1 MADDPCTDNLKQQN
15 PDLSEAFPGI
25 TSDACANLML
35 KQDNSWAG
43 DQLMYDQQIQSYIQ
57 TNGYPVLYYP
67 YLYEVDKSEKVH
79 GEHSAAGYA
88 QPFQTIMMLTIEDN
102 PSWVME
108 AGIDGDVTVTGW
120 LHIRTFRESV
130 SAILNTPDDSRC
142 EDYSKIYNVNYVSEK
157 DIIHAIEPK
166 AKDLIQ
172 LTTFGCD
179 REYDRGNKIFEITNK
194 EDELFSQKM
203 NPAMGHYVWR
213 ITAKR
218 YRYSY
223 EDGMSTL
230 DEKAKN
236 NPYLGELGEK
246 GNHQVYDNLS
256 VCKMFL
262 ADEGIIG
269 EDVEDLINNKDE
281 EIISEGDVWVE
292 KKVYKKVYNQDIN
305 EQSKHEFDMEKR
317 IPEFY
322 KDKQEEIHWNR
333 SDLRRCLLTS

>member
-1 MADDPCTDNLKQQN
+1 MADDPCTNNLKQQN

-35 KQDNSWAG
+35 KQDGSFAG
-43 DQLMYDQQIQSYIQ
+43 DQLYYDQQIQSYIQ

-67 YLYEVDKSEKVH
+67 YLYEVEKSEKVH

-88 QPFQTIMMLTIEDN
+88 QPFRTIMMLTIEDS
-102 PSWVME
+102 PSWVGEM
-108 AGIDGDVTVTGW
+108 GVDSDVTVTAW
-120 LHIRTFRESV
+120 LHIRTFRENV
-130 SAILNTPDDSRC
+130 SAILNTNTDSRFD
-142 EDYSKIYNVNYVSEK
+142 DYSKIYNLNYINEQ

-166 AKDLIQ
+166 VKDLFQ
-172 LTTFGCD
+172 LMTFGCD

-194 EDELFSQKM
+194 EDELFSQNM

-230 DEKAKN
+230 DEKGYT

-256 VCKMFL
+256 VYKMFL
-262 ADEGIIG
+262 ADEGIDDETGDI
-269 EDVEDLINNKDE
+269 LIRDDGDE
-281 EIISEGDVWVE
+281 LITESGVTVQ
-292 KKVYKKVYNQDIN
+292 KKEYKKVYNQDIN
-305 EQSKHEFDMEKR
+305 DQSKHEFDMEKR
-317 IPEFY
+317 VRDFY
-322 KDKQEEIHWNR
+322 KDNQENIHWNG
-333 SDLRRCLLTS
+333 CV

>member
-1 MADDPCTDNLKQQN
+1 MADDPCTNNLKQQN

-35 KQDNSWAG
+35 KQDGSYAG

-67 YLYEVDKSEKVH
+67 YLYEMDKSEKVH
-79 GEHSAAGYA
+79 GEHSAAGYG
-88 QPFQTIMMLTIEDN
+88 QPFQTIMMLTIEDS
-102 PSWVME
+102 PSWVSE
-108 AGIDGDVTVTGW
+108 AGVDSDVTVTGW
-120 LHIRTFRESV
+120 LHIRTFRTNI
-130 SAILNTPDDSRC
+130 SAILNTPKDNRY
-142 EDYSKIYNVNYVSEK
+142 EDYSKIYNLNYIAER
-157 DIIHAIEPK
+157 DIVHAIEPK
-166 AKDLIQ
+166 VKDLFQ
-172 LTTFGCD
+172 LMTFGCD

-230 DEKAKN
+230 DEKSQT
-236 NPYLGELGEK
+236 NPYLGKLEEK

-262 ADEGIIG
+262 AEEGIVG
-269 EDVEDLINNKDE
+269 EDADALYNFEENKLITE
-281 EIISEGDVWVE
+281 ADVWIE
-292 KKVYKKVYNQDIN
+292 KKNYKKVYNQDIN
-305 EQSKHEFDMEKR
+305 KQSKNEFDMNKR
-317 IPEFY
+317 VKDFY
-322 KDKQEEIHWNR
+322 ADKQENIVWNGVI
-333 SDLRRCLLTS
+333 